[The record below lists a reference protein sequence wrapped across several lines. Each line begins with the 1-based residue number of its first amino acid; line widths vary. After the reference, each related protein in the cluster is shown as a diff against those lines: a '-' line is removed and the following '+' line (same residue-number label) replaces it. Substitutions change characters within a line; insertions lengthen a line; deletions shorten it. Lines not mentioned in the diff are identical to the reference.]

1 MVGGKTDVVVVSP
14 DGQEPS
20 AMIDIKLGEE
30 KLKVV
35 KSKTIL
41 GVIID
46 NQLNFHEQIQER
58 VRAGFRAL
66 KSLDTFV
73 KEHKGCCQSVYL
85 RLYNAL
91 VLPVMDYG
99 APMATSKCIT
109 EMGKVH
115 RATMS
120 LRERLRT
127 HKVSTK
133 DQRFYLNYNKFSIKS
148 YVLNVY

>member
-1 MVGGKTDVVVVSP
+1 MASGKTDVVVVTP
-14 DGQEPS
+14 DEHEPS

-66 KSLDTFV
+66 KSLDTFA
-73 KEHKGCCQSVYL
+73 KGHKGCCQSVYL
-85 RLYNAL
+85 
-91 VLPVMDYG
+91 V
-99 APMATSKCIT
+99 
-109 EMGKVH
+109 
-115 RATMS
+115 
-120 LRERLRT
+120 
-127 HKVSTK
+127 
-133 DQRFYLNYNKFSIKS
+133 
-148 YVLNVY
+148 